1 MASASVAATLVRC
14 YTLRMVSYRER
25 YEELRDLLE
34 ARNQFYLD
42 AVHEIHTP
50 LAAVLGLAEIML
62 SDRESPLLADAHR
75 KHVRMIRNQARHLD
89 EIVKDLIELERIE
102 RQEISYEFVHF
113 DVRKVLEETVPLVR
127 GILQSKPGLR
137 FSLGLARE
145 LPSVHGDVRRIKQVL
160 MNFLQN
166 AVLFTN
172 EGSIRVNAAGTEGFV
187 RIEVSDTGVGISGD
201 EQELIWE
208 QLKRRGGSV
217 SPELEGAGLGLTINK
232 KIVEAHRGE
241 IGVRSVIGEGS
252 TFWFTL
258 PTCESGRL
266 PVEKIREGNQVRE
279 KVYTPPPHSTAA
291 EQILEIYEG
300 PDPLPLADVEYPV
313 QRKEKTTRLPPG
325 RGETILVVDDTPA
338 NVEIMRSILEEANY
352 QVLTA
357 ADGPEAIALLGEE
370 TPDLIITDLWMPKMS
385 GFDLITKIRQEDR
398 FRTVPIVLLTGRRL
412 KDDILYGL
420 QIGCDDTI
428 PKPFYRGELLA
439 RVSVLLR
446 MRALQEELRR
456 WNEVLE
462 GKVKERSRQLEA
474 VQERLV
480 VSEKMSSLGRLTAGI
495 AHELNN
501 PIGYVR
507 SNVSILSSRY
517 DDALLAMSIRDA
529 ALAFAEETTDE
540 GREAVALSLLD
551 RLANDTRFVGD
562 VSEFR
567 RDAGDD
573 RAGLLGLFPE
583 FLRYLREE
591 TRPDAPVRARKLF
604 TSTEQGLRRVTEIVA
619 DLKTFSHPDGFVKGA
634 IDINPGVQ
642 RVVKILASLI
652 EEGEVHVETDL
663 RLESRVQG
671 SSGRLDQVFM
681 NLVSNAVQA
690 CEPGGTVRIETHED
704 GGRALVT
711 VTDTG
716 HGIPEERR
724 KRIFDPFFTTKPVGQ
739 GQGLGLAIVYR
750 IVEGHGGELDFE
762 SAENE
767 GTIFRVRLPLAP

>member
-1 MASASVAATLVRC
+1 
-14 YTLRMVSYRER
+14 MVSYRER

-34 ARNQFYLD
+34 TRNQFYLD

-50 LAAVLGLAEIML
+50 LAAVLGLAEILL
-62 SDRESPLLADAHR
+62 SDRDAPLLADAHR

-137 FSLGLARE
+137 FSLGLARD
-145 LPSVHGDVRRIKQVL
+145 LPAVHGDVRRVKQVL

-166 AVLFTN
+166 AVLFTS
-172 EGSIRVNAAGTEGFV
+172 EGSIRVNAAGAAGFV
-187 RIEVSDTGVGISGD
+187 RIEVSDTGVGISDD
-201 EQELIWE
+201 EQELVWE
-208 QLKRRGGSV
+208 QLQRRGGSI

-241 IGVRSVIGEGS
+241 IGVRSVLGEGS

-266 PVEKIREGNQVRE
+266 PAEKVRVGKKVVE
-279 KVYTPPPHSTAA
+279 KVYTPPPRSTAA
-291 EQILEIYEG
+291 EQILEIYDG

-313 QRKEKTTRLPPG
+313 QRREKTTRLPPG

-352 QVLTA
+352 EVLTA
-357 ADGPEAIALLGEE
+357 SDGPEALDVLDDQV
-370 TPDLIITDLWMPKMS
+370 PDLIITDLWMPLMS
-385 GFDLITKIRQEDR
+385 GFDLITKIRKEER
-398 FRTVPIVLLTGRRL
+398 FRTVPIILLTGRRL

-420 QIGCDDTI
+420 QLGCDDTI

-462 GKVKERSRQLEA
+462 GKVRERSRQLEA

-480 VSEKMSSLGRLTAGI
+480 VTEKMSSLGRLTAGI

-501 PIGYVR
+501 PIGYVK
-507 SNVSILSSRY
+507 SNVSILASRY
-517 DDALLAMSIRDA
+517 DDALLALGIREA
-529 ALAFAEETTDE
+529 ALAFAESATDE
-540 GREAVALSLLD
+540 ERETVALALLD
-551 RLANDTRFVGD
+551 EVANDTRFVND
-562 VSEFR
+562 VAEFR
-567 RDAGDD
+567 RDAGED
-573 RAGLLGLFPE
+573 REDLLRLFPE
-583 FLRYLREE
+583 FLRYLRKQ
-591 TRPDAPVRARKLF
+591 TLPDGPERAARLF
-604 TSTEQGLRRVTEIVA
+604 GSTEQGLRRITEIVA

-634 IDINPGVQ
+634 VDVNAGIR

-652 EEGEVHVETDL
+652 EEGEVTVETDL
-663 RLESRVQG
+663 RLESHVRG

-690 CEPGGTVRIETHED
+690 CEPGGAVLIETRED
-704 GGRALVT
+704 GGSALVT
-711 VTDTG
+711 VRDTG
-716 HGIPEERR
+716 HGIPENKR
-724 KRIFDPFFTTKPVGQ
+724 KHVFDPFFTTKPVGQ

-750 IVEGHGGELDFE
+750 IVEGHGGEVNFD
-762 SAENE
+762 SAEGE
-767 GTIFRVRLPLAP
+767 GTTFRVKLPLET